1 MNLAHY
7 LNQTVTPLS
16 EYTPERKK
24 PTTPRKRKNYHN
36 SKQTLE
42 EQSEARRN
50 WAVERYKAVMNPEG
64 WTKTQD
70 IDDRLGRNGGA
81 DRIMKRWIPLGL
93 VERRPV
99 GGTYHQA
106 RGDEWRFKEE
116 TK

>member
-16 EYTPERKK
+16 DYTPERKK
-24 PTTPRKRKNYHN
+24 PTTPAKRKSYYKA
-36 SKQTLE
+36 KQTLE
-42 EQSEARRN
+42 EQSAARRAQ
-50 WAVERYKAVMNPEG
+50 AVALYRSVMNPDG

-70 IDDRLGRNGGA
+70 IDARLGREGGA
-81 DRIMKRWIPLGL
+81 DRIMKKWLGLGL

-99 GGTYHQA
+99 GGVYHQA
-106 RGDEWRFKEE
+106 RGFEWRFLEE